1 MSTISQQ
8 APLLP
13 RSAPTR
19 SRLAVTHDD
28 LHQHLIIRG
37 RVPPL
42 GQLEYLLARSLLVQH
57 QGWEAGRCGN
67 RTVSAAVLRQET
79 GARSLVALYR
89 LVSEV
94 RSKLSPFG
102 LQIKMVLGEGYF
114 LDQVPDW

>member
-1 MSTISQQ
+1 MRTNSQQ

-13 RSAPTR
+13 LSPHTR
-19 SRLAVTHDD
+19 SWLALGHDD

-42 GQLEYLLARSLLVQH
+42 GHLEYLLARSLLVQY
-57 QGWEAGRCGN
+57 QEWEAGCSDH

-79 GARSLVALYR
+79 GARSPLALYR
-89 LVSEV
+89 LVSDV